1 MEFYIG
7 KAELLRGL
15 YRAQSIVEK
24 RNAMPILANVLLE
37 ATNERLKILATDL
50 EVGIYDTYEAKI
62 IIPGKITIG
71 AKQLYEIV
79 RELPEALIHIKARE
93 NHWITLT
100 SQKAVFNIVGLSAED
115 YPAIIDFNQ
124 KKFVPIPA
132 TTIKDMIEK
141 TIFSTSNDETRY
153 HLNGVYFS
161 KIKESGKSNV
171 RMIATD
177 GHRLSLIDKPLEI
190 DETLKV
196 DKGVILPKKGLH
208 ELKKLL
214 EEDQGDFEIA
224 IEENHAIFKKEPL
237 VLFMRLIDGEYPD
250 CKQVIPKNN
259 KKRIVVKREEF
270 LHSLKR
276 ISLLSNEKSKGVKF
290 SIQPGMMKISS
301 NHPEL
306 GEANEELMVDYQG
319 EEIEIGFNAK
329 YFMDILNV
337 MDSEEVSLELDGK
350 LSPGVIK
357 SNKDQSYT
365 CVVMPMRI

>member
-7 KAELLRGL
+7 KSELLIGL
-15 YRAQSIVEK
+15 YRAQSIVER
-24 RNAMPILANVLLE
+24 RNAMPILANVLFDAHE
-37 ATNERLKILATDL
+37 ERLKILATDL
-50 EVGIYDTYEAKI
+50 EVGVFDSYPAQVIT
-62 IIPGKITIG
+62 PGKITIG

-79 RELPEALIHIKARE
+79 RELPDALIHIKARE

-100 SQKAVFNIVGLSAED
+100 SQKAVFNIVGLSADD
-115 YPAIIDFNQ
+115 YPAIIDFKN
-124 KKFVPIPA
+124 KNFVPISA
-132 TTIKDMIEK
+132 STIKDMIEK
-141 TIFSTSNDETRY
+141 TIFSASNDETRY
-153 HLNGVYFS
+153 HLNGVYFMR
-161 KIKESGKSNV
+161 IKENGKSNV

-177 GHRLSLIDKPLEI
+177 GHRLSLIDKPLDI

-214 EEDQGDFEIA
+214 DEDQGDFEIA
-224 IEENHAIFKKEPL
+224 IDENHAIFKKEPIL
-237 VLFMRLIDGEYPD
+237 LFMRLIDGEYPD
-250 CKQVIPKNN
+250 CRQVIPKNH
-259 KKRIVVKREEF
+259 KKKIVVKRDEF

-306 GEANEELMVDYQG
+306 GEAKEEIIIDYQG

-329 YFMDILNV
+329 YFMDVLSV
-337 MDSEEVSLELDGK
+337 LDSDEVSLELDGK
-350 LSPGVIK
+350 LSPGIIK
-357 SNKDQSYT
+357 SSRDQSYT